1 MRRIPLRL
9 PAAKSVLVFCA
20 LAASMLFFN
29 FALPQK
35 EPLSFAVFYAALACG
50 RNLFASAAAYAIAS
64 AAFISLEGYSRS
76 FNLGLKPISTASS
89 TEMSMEM
96 PLLWGI

>member
-35 EPLSFAVFYAALACG
+35 EPLSFAVIYAALACG
-50 RNLFASAAAYAIAS
+50 RNPFASAAAYAIAS
-64 AAFISLEGYSRS
+64 AAFLSLEGSLCCIAQAA
-76 FNLGLKPISTASS
+76 F
-89 TEMSMEM
+89 
-96 PLLWGI
+96 LLLVFALYA